1 MSLNR
6 IKIKSNMSFD
16 KVDGVMYFNDYKSF
30 FKFVN
35 NYEKDL
41 IVRKFEVF
49 DGDKLIAVFN
59 HKEKA
64 SGK

>member
-1 MSLNR
+1 
-6 IKIKSNMSFD
+6 MSFEIIS
-16 KVDGVMYFNDYKSF
+16 GVYHFFDYKSF
-30 FKFVN
+30 FKFLN
-35 NYEKDL
+35 NYERDL

-59 HKEKA
+59 HKEKV

>member
-1 MSLNR
+1 MNFE
-6 IKIKSNMSFD
+6 I
-16 KVDGVMYFNDYKSF
+16 VDGIYHFSDYRSF
-30 FKFVN
+30 FKFIN
-35 NYEKDL
+35 NWDGDL
-41 IVRKFEVF
+41 TVKRYEVF